1 MTTQSNKPIITY
13 IKNGQEISKIVT
25 KWNQRKILKEVLSIS
40 TYTRYSKL
48 LITYKIENEI
58 ELIHFQNFHFKEIVE
73 IRIPKD
79 SICIFENCIFE
90 IQLDNH
96 YYLDLLLKGGSFE
109 FINPTLIGIRE
120 IHPLIGMREIDNKYQ
135 IIQDLSIITAEKN
148 VENITIVV
156 EGPRSCNCTNLSIED
171 NNNIESIDVS
181 AQKTALKGD
190 FKLDSCE
197 IWGNEIKI
205 GNQKTITRI
214 DSTFFTPKIVARDT
228 IQLTNCT
235 INNPKESTGT
245 IHLDAPKIEVKNVT
259 LIADEYIEIN
269 RNRYQSKEEDQK
281 VIVTDKELLRAN
293 LISVLKGYR
302 RLLEQQIK
310 QQGQI
315 YLEPEYQK
323 NQEQIAKQEQI
334 INQKQQELN
343 KLKQSLNETMKRKNQ
358 AITKSLSKKKVKN
371 LPLAD

>member
-25 KWNQRKILKEVLSIS
+25 KWNQRKILKEVLSL
-40 TYTRYSKL
+40 TYTNYSKFL
-48 LITYKIENEI
+48 MTYAIKKEI
-58 ELIHFQNFHFKEIVE
+58 ELIHFQNFYFKEIE
-73 IRIPKD
+73 KIRIPKD
-79 SICIFENCIFE
+79 SICILEDCIFE
-90 IQLDNH
+90 MKNIHCN
-96 YYLDLLLKGGSFE
+96 DLILEGGSFE
-109 FINPTLIGIRE
+109 VINPTLVGIIE
-120 IHPLIGMREIDNKYQ
+120 INNDHQKIE
-135 IIQDLSIITAEKN
+135 DLSIITSEKPGK
-148 VENITIVV
+148 NITIK
-156 EGPRSCNCTNLSIED
+156 GFLSNNCTNLSIED
-171 NNNIESIDVS
+171 NNNLESIDVS

-205 GNQKTITRI
+205 GNQKTETRI